1 MDGADALAPGSA
13 HRHVVR
19 LKDGTLLNR
28 YWDDRD
34 IPREESYREDV
45 NTAKAA
51 RRPPDEVYRDLRA
64 AAESGWDFSSRWL
77 EDGRTLSTIRTTDFV
92 PVDLNS
98 FMVKLETT
106 LAQAYAAA
114 RKPEKAAELNAR
126 AELRKS
132 AVRRYL
138 WDADK
143 GIFTDYLWRE
153 EKPSGTL
160 TAATSRA
167 PVLRC
172 RHERAGRARGA
183 GGPRPIAEARRARH
197 NDRVDRPAVGCPE
210 RLGAA
215 AVDRDR
221 GSERLR
227 RDRAR
232 RDHCRAMDAQ
242 GDRRLS
248 CHRQAHGEIQCGG
261 PFARDR
267 RWRIPDARW
276 LAGPTG
282 CCASSW
288 CFTRT
293 RSPRAPVR
301 AGVRP
306 RRPTTTCRRKRAG
319 RPIAR

>member
-1 MDGADALAPGSA
+1 M
-13 HRHVVR
+13 R

-34 IPREESYREDV
+34 IPREESHREDV

-51 RRPPDEVYRDLRA
+51 RRPPEEVYRDLRA

-77 EDGRTLSTIRTTDFV
+77 EDGRTLSTIRTTELV

-98 FMVKLETT
+98 FMVQLETT

-138 WDADK
+138 WDADQ

-160 TAATSRA
+160 TAAILAPLFFGVATSA
-167 PVLRC
+167 QA
-172 RHERAGRARGA
+172 ERVAQVVRARLLKP
-183 GGPRPIAEARRARH
+183 GGLATTTVSTGQQWDAPNAWAPLQWIAIEGLS
-197 NDRVDRPAVGCPE
+197 DYGE
-210 RLGAA
+210 TG
-215 AVDRDR
+215 
-221 GSERLR
+221 
-227 RDRAR
+227 AR

-276 LAGPTG
+276 LWLDQRGVAQAPGALPERG
-282 CCASSW
+282 
-288 CFTRT
+288 R
-293 RSPRAPVR
+293 PRAPVR

-319 RPIAR
+319 APAIAR